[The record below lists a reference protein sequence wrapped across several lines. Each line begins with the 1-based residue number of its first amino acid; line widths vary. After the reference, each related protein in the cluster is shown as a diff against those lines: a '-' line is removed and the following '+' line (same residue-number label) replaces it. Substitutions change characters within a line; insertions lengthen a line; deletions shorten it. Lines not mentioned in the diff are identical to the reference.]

1 MQTYTREVN
10 DELEITKEDVEQL
23 KEFMIYIGLEGFDT
37 LNERGGF
44 RKSMKLLRLMEKVDK
59 VLDKWI
65 TYVPDDDGAEE
76 TVRHQPLPQ

>member
-1 MQTYTREVN
+1 MKTCSPEIN
-10 DELEITKEDVEQL
+10 DELEITKEDVAQL
-23 KEFMIYIGLEGFDT
+23 KEFVVYIGLEGFDT

-44 RKSMKLLRLMEKVDK
+44 RKSMKLIRLMEKVDK

-76 TVRHQPLPQ
+76 IERHQPLLQ